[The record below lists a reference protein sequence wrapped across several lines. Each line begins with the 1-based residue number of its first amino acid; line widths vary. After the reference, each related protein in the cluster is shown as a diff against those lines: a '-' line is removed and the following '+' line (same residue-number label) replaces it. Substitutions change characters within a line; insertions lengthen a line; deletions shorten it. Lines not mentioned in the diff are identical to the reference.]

1 LYTGEDGARVC
12 HVATRV
18 GEWLAEHGRGV
29 TAVRPV
35 ACVVGDRVVLY
46 PGLSGGPL
54 SDLLRRPGQGVARC
68 LERVGAA
75 LHALHR
81 LPSAGAAA
89 SALLDRTRA
98 LHARLPAE
106 PPLFTHGDFKAEH
119 VWATP
124 GGPTLI
130 DFDTCRLG
138 DPALDVGKFLAHL
151 RLWHLAHDQA
161 GLTQVQERF
170 LAGYA
175 PGAPEGRLLRARL
188 WARPEER

>member
-1 LYTGEDGARVC
+1 RSGVSV
-12 HVATRV
+12 VA
-18 GEWLAEHGRGV
+18 LGREQ
-29 TAVRPV
+29 R
-35 ACVVGDRVVLY
+35 
-46 PGLSGGPL
+46 GLL
-54 SDLLRRPGQGVARC
+54 
-68 LERVGAA
+68 
-75 LHALHR
+75 
-81 LPSAGAAA
+81 LPSVHTPS
-89 SALLDRTRA
+89 SAPTARPQA

-106 PPLFTHGDFKAEH
+106 PPLFTHGDFKSEH

-161 GLTQVQERF
+161 GLTRVQERF

-175 PGAPEGRLLRARL
+175 PGAPEARLLRARL
-188 WARPEER
+188 WEAVELVKITARRVPRFDRDW